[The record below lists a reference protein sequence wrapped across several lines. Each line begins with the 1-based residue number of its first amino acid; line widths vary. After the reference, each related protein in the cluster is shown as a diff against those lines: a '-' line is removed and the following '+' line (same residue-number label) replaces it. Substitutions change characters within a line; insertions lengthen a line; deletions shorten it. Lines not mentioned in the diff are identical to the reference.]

1 MVVYPLQLPP
11 FPHLLDPLQVPE
23 PLLEKSDGRRVDDR
37 GGSLIAALPSH
48 RRSIEIVA
56 KNQQV
61 LLVAKDYYLNLLV
74 RELGG

>member
-1 MVVYPLQLPP
+1 
-11 FPHLLDPLQVPE
+11 
-23 PLLEKSDGRRVDDR
+23 VDDR

-74 RELGG
+74 RELARWLGRSVCDGIWLELS

>member
-1 MVVYPLQLPP
+1 
-11 FPHLLDPLQVPE
+11 
-23 PLLEKSDGRRVDDR
+23 VDDR